1 MGAAGVSTEV
11 RDQTEVSLRTVVED
25 WQRLLRAR
33 GRMLTSVVAL
43 RLTEGLQIIKDKVIS
58 SN

>member
-11 RDQTEVSLRTVVED
+11 RDQTEVGLRTVVED

-33 GRMLTSVVAL
+33 GRMLSSVVAL
-43 RLTEGLQIIKDKVIS
+43 RLTEGLQIIKDKVTL
-58 SN
+58 